1 MNLDIGITKYMF
13 NTELWGVWKM
23 LTLAEKGGKGGQEI
37 ADIGWPRGRGGP
49 PNADITDKTASK

>member
-1 MNLDIGITKYMF
+1 
-13 NTELWGVWKM
+13 M